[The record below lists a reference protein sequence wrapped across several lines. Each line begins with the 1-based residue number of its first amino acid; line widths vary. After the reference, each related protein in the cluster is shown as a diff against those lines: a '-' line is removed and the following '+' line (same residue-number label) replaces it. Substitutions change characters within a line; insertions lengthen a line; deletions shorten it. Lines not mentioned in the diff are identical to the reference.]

1 MIQMPRVEIR
11 AAPEGSKSPGIVTG
25 IAAPYD
31 EWADIGGMFR
41 EKYAPGAFRARQP
54 ENQFAYRNHNW
65 DEPLGS
71 TKANTLR
78 FFDSPEGLRFEL
90 ELPDTTVGRDFAVL
104 ISRGDVQGASLGFR
118 TRGEEWRFAKNKDES
133 DERVITD
140 AEVYEVSLTH
150 IPAYEGTTAAL
161 RNMNAADAT
170 AVHAEARSKHEA
182 ELAARERE
190 SVLLSL
196 ISRS

>member
-41 EKYAPGAFRARQP
+41 EK
-54 ENQFAYRNHNW
+54 QFAYRNHNW